1 MKSFPYTAK
10 TEYDINGNVT
20 YDRFVT
26 ADMERAA
33 NKRLFTNGVY
43 ANPLGFGQ
51 TAGEGMS
58 VILSAGGGIIQG
70 LKFEE
75 ENERTMVFEASES
88 LPRYDLVVIRLN
100 DELGYRDTDLYVV
113 KGTSATTPA
122 VPALTRNEVTYELC
136 VCQVFIPANST
147 GITDERITD
156 TRLLTDVCGTV
167 TQAIDSVDTTT
178 IFNQLQS
185 QVDDNIALIQ
195 SAIDETTAG
204 NLQLQIDENE
214 TAIEVVDAKVDTNA
228 SNIAQNASDIADNV
242 ITSGSN
248 ESGSWTKFPDG
259 TIVVFGSFREVTT
272 AGGGFG
278 VTFPAGASVLLTNRH
293 CDIMFTSSQLYY
305 ALRYTSGDTLT
316 TAYFIAYEYS
326 TNTTVYN
333 TLANGSYIVHGRWK

>member
-10 TEYDINGNVT
+10 TEYDIDGNVT

-88 LPRYDLVVIRLN
+88 LPRYDLVVIRLS
-100 DELGYRDTDLYVV
+100 DELDYRDTDLYVV

-185 QVDDNIALIQ
+185 QVDENIALIQ

-228 SNIAQNASDIADNV
+228 SNIEVKANKIQETWNTPILLNGWSNLPSSFAKVQYFKDSFGIVHLKGFVKSGTDNTIFVFPEGYRPSENFYYSTIADN
-242 ITSGSN
+242 
-248 ESGSWTKFPDG
+248 
-259 TIVVFGSFREVTT
+259 TT
-272 AGGGFG
+272 ATFLN
-278 VTFPAGASVLLTNRH
+278 VTADGIVSKPSALSVSSWLSLSGLT
-293 CDIMFTSSQLYY
+293 F
-305 ALRYTSGDTLT
+305 
-316 TAYFIAYEYS
+316 
-326 TNTTVYN
+326 
-333 TLANGSYIVHGRWK
+333 LAEQ